1 MTNLVDGYKSTT
13 KIMAS
18 TNLCLQSLNFHC
30 MKLSLLNLGKDNCLT
45 LNSCVKIFDP
55 NPLLPPPPKTFALGD
70 LILNECSFK
79 DVRYKLQKFWFLL
92 HSYYHYCL
100 LPANSLIWVI
110 WIELVQ
116 SVTKLLTKYTSKLFG
131 LVDFQTSQHKNNAVT
146 QQIHWI
152 YISVTNQFSP

>member
-18 TNLCLQSLNFHC
+18 TDLCLQSLNFHC
-30 MKLSLLNLGKDNCLT
+30 MKLSLLNLRKDNCLT

-55 NPLLPPPPKTFALGD
+55 NPLLPPPQNICIRRFNLK
-70 LILNECSFK
+70 CYFK

-92 HSYYHYCL
+92 HSYYHHRL

>member
-18 TNLCLQSLNFHC
+18 TDLCLQSLNFHC
-30 MKLSLLNLGKDNCLT
+30 MKLSLLNLRKDNCLT

-55 NPLLPPPPKTFALGD
+55 NPLLPPPQNICISRFNLKWMLFLWCKIQITKVLIFIAFILPLLFIACQFLDLSNLDRASSIGYKAL
-70 LILNECSFK
+70 K
-79 DVRYKLQKFWFLL
+79 
-92 HSYYHYCL
+92 
-100 LPANSLIWVI
+100 
-110 WIELVQ
+110 
-116 SVTKLLTKYTSKLFG
+116 KYTSKLFG

-152 YISVTNQFSP
+152 YISVTKQFSP